1 MSDQIKKPE
10 LLAPVG
16 DWKMLHAA
24 IKGGADA
31 IYFGLDKL
39 NMRAKAQNFT
49 LENLFELTSICNEH
63 NVDTHLT
70 LNSVVYENELDE
82 LDEILLGAK
91 KAGVTM
97 IICWDMSVI
106 SKCLEHDMPFC
117 ISTQASISNSASAN
131 YYKNLGAKRIVLA
144 RECTLEMIKSIKQ
157 NSEMEI
163 ETFVHGAM
171 CVAVSGRCFMSHHV
185 FGNSANRGEC
195 IQPCRREFK
204 IYDESDDY
212 SLLIG
217 EDYVMSPKDLCTI
230 EFIDDLMDAG
240 IDSFKIEGRKRSP
253 EYILKVVSVYRKAID
268 LHSDNKLTSEIK
280 QELLEELKKVYNRGF
295 SSGFYH
301 DKPSGDDYT
310 IKYGSSA
317 TTRKVYVGKVVN
329 YFKKTNIAQV
339 KVESQNL
346 NKGDSGYIIGDTTGV
361 VELTFDEMQVDSKI
375 IVTAEKGDDL
385 TFYCD
390 KILRRNDKLFKIV
403 KSEN

>member
-1 MSDQIKKPE
+1 MTNVIKKPE

-49 LENLFELTSICNEH
+49 LDNLTELTSICRSN

-70 LNSVVYENELDE
+70 LNSIVYESELVE
-82 LDEILLGAK
+82 LDEILVSAK

-97 IICWDMSVI
+97 IICWDMSVV
-106 SKCLEHDMPFC
+106 SKCIQYEMPFC
-117 ISTQASISNSASAN
+117 ISTQASISNSASAH
-131 YYKNLGAKRIVLA
+131 YYKQLGAKRIVLA
-144 RECTLEMIKSIKQ
+144 RECSLDMIKVIKK
-157 NSEMEI
+157 NTGMEI

-185 FGNSANRGEC
+185 FGNSANKGEC
-195 IQPCRREFK
+195 IQPCRREFR

-217 EDYVMSPKDLCTI
+217 TDYVMSPKDLCTI
-230 EFIDDLMDAG
+230 EFIDELIESG

-253 EYILKVVSVYRKAID
+253 EYILKVVSAYRKAID
-268 LHSDNKLTSEIK
+268 FHAEGKLTLEIK
-280 QELLEELKKVYNRGF
+280 KELLKELESVYNRGF

-301 DKPSGDDYT
+301 DKPSGNDYT

-339 KVESQNL
+339 KIESQNL
-346 NKGDSGYIIGDTTGV
+346 ELGASGYIIGDTTGV
-361 VELTFDEMQVDSKI
+361 VDVKFDAMQVDGNEVEI
-375 IVTAEKGDDL
+375 AEKGDDL
-385 TFYCD
+385 TFYCEEV
-390 KILRRNDKLFKIV
+390 LRRNDKLFKIV
-403 KSEN
+403 DVKN